1 MKTAVIYARYSS
13 DNQTEQSIEGQL
25 RVCEDYA
32 KAHDILILDTYIDR
46 AMTGTNDNRPDFQ
59 RMIKDSA
66 RREWTYILVYKLD
79 RFSRNKYETAIHKKT
94 LRDNGVKLL
103 SAMENIPDTPEG
115 IILESLLEGMNQ
127 YYSAELS
134 QKVKRGMRET
144 RLKGNFQGGGL
155 PYGYRI
161 ENRKV
166 VIDETKAEVVRYMY
180 EQYSKGVY
188 VRDIISALTA
198 KGILYKGKP
207 FARNT
212 VYGILQNEKYSG
224 IYRHGDEVYEN
235 IYPRLL
241 PQDLYESVRRK
252 VESNKFGKRSV
263 KTVYLLRN
271 KVRCGYCG
279 KPISAETGTARN
291 GEIKRYYKCV
301 GRKKY
306 QNGCQKTQV
315 PKEFLENFILNAIIE
330 EMSKPQIL
338 DNIVS
343 ALLRQQ
349 DKLIAESS
357 LLKVLTSEKT
367 KVENALNNLVNAIE
381 QGIISNTTNKRL
393 HELERQQED
402 LERQILI
409 ERSRQSV
416 RLSEAEIREY
426 YEKALRLEP
435 QMLINYLV
443 KEIILFND
451 RVEIHFNSP
460 LKASPDESRDFTLCS
475 YFGALDYRK
484 QNNPIIQKKQ
494 MKIVIYIG

>member
-1 MKTAVIYARYSS
+1 M
-13 DNQTEQSIEGQL
+13 
-25 RVCEDYA
+25 
-32 KAHDILILDTYIDR
+32 
-46 AMTGTNDNRPDFQ
+46 
-59 RMIKDSA
+59 
-66 RREWTYILVYKLD
+66 
-79 RFSRNKYETAIHKKT
+79 
-94 LRDNGVKLL
+94 
-103 SAMENIPDTPEG
+103 
-115 IILESLLEGMNQ
+115 
-127 YYSAELS
+127 
-134 QKVKRGMRET
+134 
-144 RLKGNFQGGGL
+144 
-155 PYGYRI
+155 
-161 ENRKV
+161 
-166 VIDETKAEVVRYMY
+166 
-180 EQYSKGVY
+180 
-188 VRDIISALTA
+188 
-198 KGILYKGKP
+198 
-207 FARNT
+207 
-212 VYGILQNEKYSG
+212 
-224 IYRHGDEVYEN
+224 
-235 IYPRLL
+235 
-241 PQDLYESVRRK
+241 
-252 VESNKFGKRSV
+252 
-263 KTVYLLRN
+263 
-271 KVRCGYCG
+271 RCGYCG

-291 GEIKRYYKCV
+291 GEIKRYYKCI

-343 ALLRQQ
+343 SLLRQQ

>member
-1 MKTAVIYARYSS
+1 
-13 DNQTEQSIEGQL
+13 
-25 RVCEDYA
+25 
-32 KAHDILILDTYIDR
+32 
-46 AMTGTNDNRPDFQ
+46 
-59 RMIKDSA
+59 
-66 RREWTYILVYKLD
+66 
-79 RFSRNKYETAIHKKT
+79 
-94 LRDNGVKLL
+94 
-103 SAMENIPDTPEG
+103 
-115 IILESLLEGMNQ
+115 
-127 YYSAELS
+127 
-134 QKVKRGMRET
+134 
-144 RLKGNFQGGGL
+144 
-155 PYGYRI
+155 
-161 ENRKV
+161 
-166 VIDETKAEVVRYMY
+166 
-180 EQYSKGVY
+180 
-188 VRDIISALTA
+188 
-198 KGILYKGKP
+198 
-207 FARNT
+207 
-212 VYGILQNEKYSG
+212 
-224 IYRHGDEVYEN
+224 
-235 IYPRLL
+235 
-241 PQDLYESVRRK
+241 
-252 VESNKFGKRSV
+252 
-263 KTVYLLRN
+263 
-271 KVRCGYCG
+271 
-279 KPISAETGTARN
+279 
-291 GEIKRYYKCV
+291 
-301 GRKKY
+301 
-306 QNGCQKTQV
+306 
-315 PKEFLENFILNAIIE
+315 
-330 EMSKPQIL
+330 MSKPQIL

>member
-1 MKTAVIYARYSS
+1 MKTAVIYARYSC
-13 DNQTEQSIEGQL
+13 DKQTEQSIEGQL
-25 RVCEDYA
+25 RVCQDYA
-32 KAHDILILDTYIDR
+32 KAHDILILDTYIDQ
-46 AMTGTNDNRPDFQ
+46 AISGTTDNRADFQ

-66 RREWTYILVYKLD
+66 RKEWDYVLVYKLD
-79 RFSRNKYETAIHKKT
+79 RFSRDKYATAIHKKT
-94 LRDNGVKLL
+94 LRDNGVKVL

-279 KPISAETGTARN
+279 KPIRAETGTARN
-291 GEIKRYYKCV
+291 GEIKRYYKCI

-343 ALLRQQ
+343 SLLCQQ

>member
-1 MKTAVIYARYSS
+1 
-13 DNQTEQSIEGQL
+13 
-25 RVCEDYA
+25 
-32 KAHDILILDTYIDR
+32 
-46 AMTGTNDNRPDFQ
+46 
-59 RMIKDSA
+59 
-66 RREWTYILVYKLD
+66 
-79 RFSRNKYETAIHKKT
+79 
-94 LRDNGVKLL
+94 
-103 SAMENIPDTPEG
+103 MENIPDTPEG

-291 GEIKRYYKCV
+291 GEIKRYYKCI

-343 ALLRQQ
+343 SLLRQR

>member
-1 MKTAVIYARYSS
+1 
-13 DNQTEQSIEGQL
+13 
-25 RVCEDYA
+25 
-32 KAHDILILDTYIDR
+32 
-46 AMTGTNDNRPDFQ
+46 
-59 RMIKDSA
+59 
-66 RREWTYILVYKLD
+66 
-79 RFSRNKYETAIHKKT
+79 
-94 LRDNGVKLL
+94 
-103 SAMENIPDTPEG
+103 
-115 IILESLLEGMNQ
+115 
-127 YYSAELS
+127 
-134 QKVKRGMRET
+134 MRET

-291 GEIKRYYKCV
+291 GEIKRYYKCI

-343 ALLRQQ
+343 SLLRQR